1 VNNCLIKN
9 IPFGTSAPSGN
20 SGSGFPF
27 SISVAQCALAP
38 DFYLILEEST
48 SEEEY
53 PLFTHHPRFIEV
65 FEGDIA

>member
-1 VNNCLIKN
+1 LIKN
-9 IPFGTSAPSGN
+9 IPNESSVPNGN
-20 SGSGFPF
+20 TGFGFPF

-53 PLFTHHPRFIEV
+53 PLFTHDPRFIEV
-65 FEGDIA
+65 FEGDVA